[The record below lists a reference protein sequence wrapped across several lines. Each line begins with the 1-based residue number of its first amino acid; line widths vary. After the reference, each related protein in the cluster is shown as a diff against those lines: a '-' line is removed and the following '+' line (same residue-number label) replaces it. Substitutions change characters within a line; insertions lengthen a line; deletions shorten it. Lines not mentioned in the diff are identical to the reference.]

1 MFPVLASAP
10 SYGYSVLE
18 PAKVAHPVK
27 AEKKVN
33 VICFMAKRFSP
44 ARGDLISFVQ
54 NNYNR

>member
-10 SYGYSVLE
+10 SYGYVSVLE

-33 VICFMAKRFSP
+33 VICFMA
-44 ARGDLISFVQ
+44 RGDLISFVKD
-54 NNYNR
+54 NYNR